1 MRIEGRKHFQFLF
14 FEPTPRVKKIVPETD
29 KLLKANQSTY
39 LSRHGNQCWEAIFCF
54 FVDGDL
60 ASVLICGRVIGST
73 SSMSLSTNLTY
84 VHIHQPDILASRPN
98 NSYCRYHP
106 TQFFWWP
113 PYFSLLVFHLF
124 FSSLFSHGFFICLL
138 SRPLCY
144 EKSPSVTHQAWELF
158 SSW

>member
-1 MRIEGRKHFQFLF
+1 MMRIEGRKHFQFLF
-14 FEPTPRVKKIVPETD
+14 FEPTPRVKKIVPKTD
-29 KLLKANQSTY
+29 KLQKANH
-39 LSRHGNQCWEAIFCF
+39 LSRHKNQCWEAIFCIF
-54 FVDGDL
+54 PDGDL

-73 SSMSLSTNLTY
+73 PSMSLSTNLTY

-124 FSSLFSHGFFICLL
+124 FSSLFSHGFFI
-138 SRPLCY
+138 SY
-144 EKSPSVTHQAWELF
+144 EKSPSVTHQAWELL
-158 SSW
+158 SSG